1 MLSTLAGEDTVHKGY
16 LGELLA
22 RCKANSIFPSLIGLL
37 VHALGISLATN
48 VQVYVLLEMAH

>member
-22 RCKANSIFPSLIGLL
+22 RCKTNSIFPSFIGLF
-37 VHALGISLATN
+37 VDALGIALATD
-48 VQVYVLLEMAH
+48 VQVYILLEVAH